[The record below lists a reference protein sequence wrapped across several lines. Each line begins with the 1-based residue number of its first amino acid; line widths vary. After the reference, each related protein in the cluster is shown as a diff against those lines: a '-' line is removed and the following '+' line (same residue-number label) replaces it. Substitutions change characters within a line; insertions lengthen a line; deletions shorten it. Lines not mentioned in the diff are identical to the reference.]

1 MRIVAWNCHMGFAKK
16 QELLY
21 KLRPDIAVISEC
33 SHDSMLACK
42 PDGFDSCWWGE
53 NKNKG
58 LGVLARRPWALE
70 CVGKLGLQPRQRW
83 IAPVRVRGPLEF
95 LLLAVWAGRVGDD
108 KETNYVGQIYEAVVR
123 HPNWFA
129 GARPAVICGD
139 FNSSTKFDQSRK
151 KRTHSKLVQL
161 FADRGLVSAYH
172 AFFSEDQGKE
182 SRPTHYFRFQE
193 ERPFHID
200 YIFLPARWSIKVCNV
215 GTYKSWRPASDHV
228 PMMVETAAGT
238 VTAPSGRV

>member
-1 MRIVAWNCHMGFAKK
+1 MRIVAWNCRMAFAKK
-16 QELLY
+16 RELLY

-42 PDGFDSCWWGE
+42 QDGFDSRWWGE

-70 CVGKLGLQPRQRW
+70 CVGKPGLQPRQRW
-83 IAPVRVRGPLEF
+83 IAPVRVRGPVEF
-95 LLLAVWAGRVGDD
+95 MLLAVWAGRIGGD

-129 GARPAVICGD
+129 GARPVVICGD
-139 FNSSTKFDQSRK
+139 FNSSTKFDHARK
-151 KRTHSKLVQL
+151 RRTHSKLVQFL
-161 FADRGLVSAYH
+161 ADRSLVSAYH
-172 AFFSEDQGKE
+172 VFFSEDQGEE
-182 SRPTHYFRFQE
+182 SRATHYFRFQE
-193 ERPFHID
+193 ASPFHID
-200 YIFLPARWSIKVCNV
+200 YIFLPVKWHIKACMV

-228 PMMVETAAGT
+228 PIMVEAAARTAI
-238 VTAPSGRV
+238 APAARA